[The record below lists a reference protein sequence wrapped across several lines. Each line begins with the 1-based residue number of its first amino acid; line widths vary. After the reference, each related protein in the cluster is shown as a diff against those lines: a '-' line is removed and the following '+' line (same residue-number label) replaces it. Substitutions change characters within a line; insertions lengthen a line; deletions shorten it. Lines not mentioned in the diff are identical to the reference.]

1 MSGAI
6 LNVVY
11 GIPLCNKFGEEIR
24 MSEALKEA
32 LENEDNGFLR
42 FYSAYDESPAAFG
55 VEVSTLYEGGI
66 CEVGELRLTAT
77 IKEFAEFEKLWNFL
91 PEELQ
96 IELSKLG
103 AARVFF
109 LWSSS

>member
-11 GIPLCNKFGEEIR
+11 GIPLCSKFGAEIR

-32 LENEDNGFLR
+32 LENEDDGFLQ

-66 CEVGELRLTAT
+66 CEVSEIRLTPT
-77 IKEFAEFEKLWNFL
+77 PEEIVEFENLWNSL

-103 AARVFF
+103 AARVFI